1 MFDFITDP
9 LTTMM
14 TWLGYGVVATF
25 IATTLFFFVV
35 IPLTLKFIAIAFAKT
50 LIVETTKIVGNSR
63 LTLQLRQAIQSVDV
77 ATQKITKDLN
87 RLEK

>member
-35 IPLTLKFIAIAFAKT
+35 LPLTLKFIAIAFAKT

>member
-1 MFDFITDP
+1 VFDFITDP
-9 LTTMM
+9 LTTLM
-14 TWLGYGVVATF
+14 TWVGYGVVATF

-35 IPLTLKFIAIAFAKT
+35 IPLTLKFVAIAFAKT

-63 LTLQLRQAIQSVDV
+63 LTLHLREAIRNVDV
-77 ATQKITKDLN
+77 ATQKITTNLD

>member
-9 LTTMM
+9 FTTLM
-14 TWLGYGVVATF
+14 TWLGYRVVATF

-35 IPLTLKFIAIAFAKT
+35 IPLTLKFVAIAFAKT

-63 LTLQLRQAIQSVDV
+63 LTLHLREAIRNVDV
-77 ATQKITKDLN
+77 ATQKITTNLD